1 MKALLLLFTLP
12 LAALESPLSLS
23 DFQGNFLSV
32 TNRFNGSVD
41 FIHLKKLDRGGGLV
55 WENSRNPLG
64 VDLRASAVSVDPAGN
79 LVIAA
84 LRGSGPKALLSVLR
98 YRMDGQ
104 LDWERDYDDG
114 QRNVPTAAAIDREGN
129 IYLGGNVLRG
139 GRSIAKLWKLDPFG
153 TVRWSREYGDVGN
166 NYASQLQLDI
176 RGSILLGV
184 EVYYSQTAVSGQYT
198 LVSVEYDPEGHQV
211 SVR

>member
-1 MKALLLLFTLP
+1 MTLLFLALALP

-41 FIHLKKLDRGGGLV
+41 FIHIKKLDRGGGLL

-64 VDLRASAVSVDPAGN
+64 TDLRAAAVSVDPGGN
-79 LVIAA
+79 LVIAG
-84 LRGSGPKALLSVLR
+84 LRGSGPQALLSVLR
-98 YRMDGQ
+98 YRAEGQ
-104 LDWERDYDDG
+104 LDWERDYDDR
-114 QRNVPTAAAIDREGN
+114 QRNVPTALAVDREGN
-129 IYLGGNVLRG
+129 IYVGGNVLRG

-176 RGSILLGV
+176 RGSVLLGV
-184 EVYYSQTAVSGQYT
+184 EVYLSQTAVSGQYT
-198 LVSVEYDPEGHQV
+198 LVSVEYDPDGRQV
-211 SVR
+211 AVR